1 MKNRDDVLV
10 QIGNLS
16 RKPSS
21 IIRVIDDQ
29 VIAAELGPR
38 KILEKPTSTKKSE
51 HPTLHAG
58 DSVGVIIGQTRD
70 IPYKIAKCCAPT
82 PLDRRIVGAIG
93 QGIVT
98 IHRVDCTNI
107 AKVELERRLLAKW
120 SDDTSV
126 DGVVFDIECTL
137 RDKRGLLM
145 DITTLL
151 YHMGISIRSVTTE
164 DLGDGLV
171 RDHFSLEYG
180 EDDYYIYERLE
191 GRFRFEIGELTDI
204 RLISMS

>member
-1 MKNRDDVLV
+1 MKDRDDVLV

-29 VIAAELGPR
+29 VLTAELGPR
-38 KILEKPTSTKKSE
+38 KILEKPSVPKKSD
-51 HPTLHAG
+51 HSTIHTS
-58 DSVGVIIGQTRD
+58 DTVGVIIGQSRD
-70 IPYKIAKCCAPT
+70 IPYKIAKCCTPT

-120 SDDTSV
+120 SDDTSI
-126 DGVVFDIECTL
+126 DGIVFDIECTL

-145 DITTLL
+145 EITTLL

-164 DLGDGLV
+164 Q
-171 RDHFSLEYG
+171 
-180 EDDYYIYERLE
+180 
-191 GRFRFEIGELTDI
+191 LTD
-204 RLISMS
+204 